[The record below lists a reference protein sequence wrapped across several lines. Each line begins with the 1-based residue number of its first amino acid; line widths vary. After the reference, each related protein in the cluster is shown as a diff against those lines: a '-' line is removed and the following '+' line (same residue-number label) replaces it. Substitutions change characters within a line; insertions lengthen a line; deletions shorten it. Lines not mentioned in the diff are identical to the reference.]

1 MKGGKALETLSRVR
15 ALVIDKTGTL
25 THGRARVIEIRPEPG
40 FAANKVLR
48 LGASLDQVSK
58 HVIARAI
65 VAEAKQRALPLSV
78 PAAVVETPGEGVV
91 GEVDGRSVIVGGR
104 TFVANR
110 VRGARDRG
118 AARSD
123 AGTVTVSVGIDGA
136 FAGTLVLAD
145 EVRAGADKL
154 LADLRA
160 LGVDR
165 ILLATGDRRD
175 VAEAVGSGLSLDG
188 IRSELTPDEKVA
200 VVQEERKRGP
210 VMMIGDGVNDAPALA
225 AADLGVAMGAS
236 GAAASAEAAD
246 VVLLVDRLD
255 RVLDAMRVA
264 RRSASDR
271 SSERLCRDRSLA
283 HAGMVAAALGYL
295 TPVQGALMQEAIDV
309 AVILNALRALRGEVT
324 QEGR

>member
-1 MKGGKALETLSRVR
+1 M
-15 ALVIDKTGTL
+15 
-25 THGRARVIEIRPEPG
+25 
-40 FAANKVLR
+40 
-48 LGASLDQVSK
+48 
-58 HVIARAI
+58 
-65 VAEAKQRALPLSV
+65 
-78 PAAVVETPGEGVV
+78 ETPGEGIV

-104 TFVANR
+104 TFVGNR

-264 RRSASDR
+264 RRSGRIALQSVYAGIG
-271 SSERLCRDRSLA
+271 LSLV
-283 HAGMVAAALGYL
+283 GMVAAALGYL